1 MPSLID
7 KTIIANH
14 INSSTASR
22 LSGKNPSTDRFVYS
36 SQNPYG
42 GVGDAG
48 IWVRNSNCW
57 INGVSN
63 ISCFSPAQRSG
74 ASWNTRGGTLITRKH
89 VLFAKH
95 YKTSILP
102 NGGTPLIFVDEN
114 NNAIRRNIIQYGDD
128 ISDIT
133 IALLDSEV
141 PSNIKIAKVLPKNYQ
156 DYMVLGWPTGGDLD
170 YGLLG
175 ILGVGL
181 DQEEKAHVKTSTTVD
196 YNSLYHI
203 IAFDNFSGP
212 QGSINPYPQW
222 TEDIVVGDSG
232 NPVFYIIDN
241 ELVVLTTWWTPTN
254 GPFITKR
261 YDQVNAI
268 IEELSPGQGYSLTP
282 IDLQAVYDKY
292 YPRSFRCIRKQS
304 TSKNIIPQHI
314 NSGTASRL
322 VGKNPATDCLVYSSQ
337 NPYGGVGDAG
347 IWVRNPS
354 CWINGVSNI
363 SCFSPAQRSGAA
375 WNTRGGTLITRK
387 HVLFAKH
394 FVTSI
399 LPNGGTPIIFV
410 DENNN
415 AIRRNIIQYGDES
428 TDIAVALLD
437 SEVPSNI
444 KIAKVL
450 PTNFMDYLSSSI
462 LASVYD
468 SLGLQISS
476 FSMNP
481 WLYAVALDQEEKAI
495 LKLWSGANL
504 FGIGTSPN
512 IEYYQMASV
521 SNINPNA
528 SYSTPIVPS
537 PNQFASWTEDII
549 VGDSG
554 NPVFLIIDNELVV
567 LTTWWTPTGGPFIT
581 NRYSI
586 VNSIIQ
592 SLSPGENYSLTP
604 IDLQAVQNKYEFS
617 NFSS

>member
-1 MPSLID
+1 MPIYLKGNKLLTNNIPSLID
-7 KTIIANH
+7 KTIIPNY
-14 INSSTASR
+14 INSSIVSR

-48 IWVRNSNCW
+48 IWVRNPNCW

-181 DQEEKAHVKTSTTVD
+181 DQEEKAHVKTSTTVY

-222 TEDIVVGDSG
+222 TDDIVVGDSG

-268 IEELSPGQGYSLTP
+268 IEELSPGEGYSLNP
-282 IDLQAVYDKY
+282 IDLQAVYNKY
-292 YPRSFRCIRKQS
+292 YPRTFKCIRKQS
-304 TSKNIIPQHI
+304 TSKDIIPQHI
-314 NSGTASRL
+314 NSSTSNRL
-322 VGKNPATDCLVYSSQ
+322 VGKNPATDRLVYSSQ

-347 IWVRNPS
+347 IWVRNPN

-375 WNTRGGTLITRK
+375 WNTRAGTLITRK

-415 AIRRNIIQYGDES
+415 AIKRNIIQYGDDT
-428 TDIAVALLD
+428 TDIAIALLD

-450 PTNFMDYLSSSI
+450 PTNFKDYINCSI
-462 LASVYD
+462 NGND
-468 SLGLQISS
+468 
-476 FSMNP
+476 FTPNP
-481 WLYAVALDQEEKAI
+481 PLYCVVLDQEEKAI
-495 LKLWSGANL
+495 LKVFNGGTYWAGSYILAGALDINNTNNY
-504 FGIGTSPN
+504 GNISPN
-512 IEYYQMASV
+512 PQQFISWDE
-521 SNINPNA
+521 
-528 SYSTPIVPS
+528 PIV
-537 PNQFASWTEDII
+537 

-554 NPVFLIIDNELVV
+554 NPLFLIIDNELVV
-567 LTTWWTPTGGPFIT
+567 LYALLTTPAAGPFIT
-581 NRYSI
+581 DRYSQ
-586 VNSIIQ
+586 VNSIIE